1 MPLTLEGIRALTPA
15 TRWAVFTAIAITA
28 LAVTS
33 ALKPIPQPLSYHHFA
48 DTRALF
54 SIVNAGDVLSNLAF
68 LVAGGLGLY
77 FSLRTKSVLT
87 REQQWAY
94 ATMFAG
100 LVLTCFGSGYYHL
113 APDNSRLVWDRLPM
127 TIAMAGLI
135 GALMTDRFGPKSIR
149 VMPLIAAVGIGT
161 VIQWGLSEESGHGD
175 LRWYAFYQ
183 GMVMITA
190 VVFLLLFPSQQQG
203 TREFVI
209 VALANFAAKMFELA
223 DKPIFVLGGVVSG
236 HTLKHL
242 SAGLGFIPLV
252 LLIRRIAEQ
261 KPTAASDPSENP
273 GAALEKL

>member
-1 MPLTLEGIRALTPA
+1 MAEGWESIRALKPRA
-15 TRWAVFTAIAITA
+15 RWTIFISVAIVAFAITA
-28 LAVTS
+28 
-33 ALKPIPQPLSYHHFA
+33 ALKPIPQPESYHHFA
-48 DTRALF
+48 DTRALVG
-54 SIVNAGDVLSNLAF
+54 IANAGDVLSNLAF
-68 LVAGGLGLY
+68 LLAGGLGLY
-77 FSLRTKSVLT
+77 FSLRATFALT

-113 APDNSRLVWDRLPM
+113 APDNARLVWDRLPM

-135 GALMTDRFGPKSIR
+135 GALMTDRFGPKSVRII
-149 VMPLIAAVGIGT
+149 PLIAAIGIGT
-161 VIQWGLSEESGHGD
+161 VIQWGWSEDHGHGD

-190 VVFLLLFPSQQQG
+190 VVFLLLFSSQRQG

-223 DKPIFVLGGVVSG
+223 DKPIFALGGVVSG

-252 LLIRRIAEQ
+252 LLLRQMSGQ
-261 KPTAASDPSENP
+261 KPASAGEVSGNFRQS
-273 GAALEKL
+273 G